1 MSAYVTRSMK
11 RQLLHNRLQEA
22 DRVVDAYE
30 TAEKRILS
38 LQDKLGAS
46 EQLRRR
52 LAHCQEQL
60 VVARRDQDLA
70 WAAWELG
77 EQ

>member
-1 MSAYVTRSMK
+1 MSAYVTRTMK

-22 DRVVDAYE
+22 DRVVEAYE
-30 TAEKRILS
+30 IAERRILG

-46 EQLRRR
+46 QQLRDR
-52 LAHCQEQL
+52 LAHCQDQL
-60 VVARRDQDLA
+60 AAARRDQDLA